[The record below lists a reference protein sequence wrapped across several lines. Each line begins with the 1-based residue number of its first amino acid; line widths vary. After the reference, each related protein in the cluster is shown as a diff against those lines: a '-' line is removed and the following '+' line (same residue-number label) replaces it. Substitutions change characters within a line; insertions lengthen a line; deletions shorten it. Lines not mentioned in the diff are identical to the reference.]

1 MELTVYRD
9 FPEGPLPAGTLART
23 EGEVAFR
30 YHENYLASPA
40 AAPLSLSLPLQ
51 AEPYTEEELTPYF
64 RGLLPEGAALE
75 NLCRSLG
82 IPQDDYVAMLAA
94 CGLDCLGDVI
104 IDPAAYTETR
114 SYEAVSLDQIK
125 EMAGK
130 PGKIDESLETARL
143 SLAGTQNKCGLFH
156 DPAAPITEGW
166 YQPIGGAPSNYIVK
180 FAREDLI
187 DLMQV
192 EHLSMTCAAACGL
205 DVAQTALIS
214 PLKPIIC
221 VERYDR
227 RLASN
232 ETINGLPAPL
242 RRHQEDLTQA
252 FGLLPHAKYRELKPS
267 SVQVIADF
275 LRRRSAQPARD
286 LRAFASLILFNYLI
300 GNCDNHLKNL
310 SILYAP
316 DWKSFILA
324 PAYDLVSTTYFA
336 RFSREMGMAIGEHSD
351 IDEVTT
357 ADFAILADQLGIS
370 MRVLRNIVD
379 TFAEK
384 ALPSL
389 REEGAQLASEG
400 YDAAPYI
407 ADDIE
412 EDIAPRLEILSSL

>member
-1 MELTVYRD
+1 MELIVYRD
-9 FPEGPLPAGTLART
+9 FPEAPLPMGALART
-23 EGEVAFR
+23 EGKITFR

-40 AAPLSLSLPLQ
+40 AAPLSLSLPLR
-51 AEPYTEEELTPYF
+51 AEPYAEEELTPYF

-82 IPQDDYVAMLAA
+82 IPQDDYFAMLAV

-104 IDPAAYTETR
+104 IDPAAYAETR
-114 SYEAVSLDQIK
+114 SYETVSLDHIK

-143 SLAGTQNKCGLFH
+143 SLAGTQSKCGLFH
-156 DPAAPITEGW
+156 DPSAPITEGW
-166 YQPIGGAPSNYIVK
+166 YQPVGGAPSNYIVK

-205 DVAQTALIS
+205 DVARTALIS

-227 RLASN
+227 RVTSNDTIDGLA
-232 ETINGLPAPL
+232 APL
-242 RRHQEDLTQA
+242 RQHQEDLTQA

-275 LRRRSAQPARD
+275 LRRRSAEPARD

-300 GNCDNHLKNL
+300 GNCDNHLKNM

-316 DWKSFILA
+316 DWRSFTLA

-351 IDEVTT
+351 IDGVTT
-357 ADFAILADQLGIS
+357 ADFAVLAEQLGVG
-370 MRVLRNIVD
+370 MKVLRGIAT
-379 TFAEK
+379 TFTEQAIP
-384 ALPSL
+384 AL
-389 REEGAQLASEG
+389 RNEGARLGDEG
-400 YDAAPYI
+400 YGTAPYI

-412 EDIAPRLEILSSL
+412 EDILPRLELLTTL